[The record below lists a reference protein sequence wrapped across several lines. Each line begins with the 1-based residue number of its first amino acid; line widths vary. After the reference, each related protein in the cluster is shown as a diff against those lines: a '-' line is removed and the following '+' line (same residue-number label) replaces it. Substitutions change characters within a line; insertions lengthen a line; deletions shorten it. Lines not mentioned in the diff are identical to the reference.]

1 MTQDEIN
8 AMLKRMDEFIE
19 EAYLDTQDYP
29 GPVTSTKF
37 QSLVMMYEIAH
48 NAVRESRQR
57 QGIRTLANKETI
69 QN

>member
-1 MTQDEIN
+1 MTQEEID
-8 AMLKRMDEFIE
+8 AMLKRMNEFIY

-37 QSLVMMYEIAH
+37 QSLVLMSEIIHDAI
-48 NAVRESRQR
+48 RESRQR
-57 QGIRTLANKETI
+57 QCIRMLASKETI

>member
-1 MTQDEIN
+1 MTQEEID
-8 AMLKRMDEFIE
+8 AMLKRMNEFID

-37 QSLVMMYEIAH
+37 QSLVLMSEIIHDAI
-48 NAVRESRQR
+48 RESRQR
-57 QGIRTLANKETI
+57 QGIRMLASKETI

>member
-1 MTQDEIN
+1 MTQEEID
-8 AMLKRMDEFIE
+8 AMLKRMNEFIY

-37 QSLVMMYEIAH
+37 QSLVLMSEIIHDAI
-48 NAVRESRQR
+48 RESRQR
-57 QGIRTLANKETI
+57 QGIRMLASKETI